1 MATARQAV
9 DAIDAVLRLPRGVA
23 RWHADRLRTAG
34 QIASTQGRP
43 QQISSREIARILI
56 SVLVG
61 TASDTRRVSE
71 YLELRPDTGGPPL
84 AETLAGYVD
93 EPADFFELRVDG
105 FAPGAVLTYRA
116 ADRGMHVAHFTE
128 LEPRSRPAF
137 DRYSILPAGSLVELA
152 AAIKSCPPVRVG
164 RRRVAARWAP
174 TWETR

>member
-9 DAIDAVLRLPRGVA
+9 EAIDAVLRLPRGVA

-43 QQISSREIARILI
+43 EQISSRDIARILI

-61 TASDTRRVSE
+61 TASDTRLVGE
-71 YLELRPDTGGPPL
+71 YLNLRPATGGPPL
-84 AETLAGYVD
+84 VETLAGYVD
-93 EPADFFELRVDG
+93 DPADFFELRVDG
-105 FAPGAVLTYRA
+105 FAPGATLTYRA
-116 ADRGMHVAHFTE
+116 ADRGMHVATT
-128 LEPRSRPAF
+128 PNASRAPGRRSIAIP
-137 DRYSILPAGSLVELA
+137 SLPAGTLIELA